1 MADMMR
7 KKRRQEETN
16 CLQTARAVLTEI
28 FWLVWTNRKGHKL
41 WQCCNVPFT
50 ELHSP
55 LFNFPLVF
63 KKGKKKLS
71 CPLISAKVALEAA
84 ISKGAW
90 AVYHNYH
97 VFMQQG
103 DREAVS
109 DLATVTALLPSCGSA
124 RRAKICTIREKTAG
138 VNSPLQRYAGWQ
150 SKRGQQRR
158 QYGEQLAQD
167 ILLAALCLAYHNR
180 GSGRFPNN
188 GRGWEDGR
196 EREREW
202 ESRRWGSA
210 WWCVF
215 KMNLS
220 ICCDTKGRV
229 RREKKKTHKHSWRSS
244 QTNNTT
250 ATAKGRWSTLKSGNV
265 AFNAHTYLRALYYSC
280 QHLKPKVSH
289 CSVNLNLTF
298 QLQLRYYLKILS

>member
-1 MADMMR
+1 M
-7 KKRRQEETN
+7 
-16 CLQTARAVLTEI
+16 
-28 FWLVWTNRKGHKL
+28 
-41 WQCCNVPFT
+41 
-50 ELHSP
+50 
-55 LFNFPLVF
+55 
-63 KKGKKKLS
+63 S

-84 ISKGAW
+84 ISEGAW

-124 RRAKICTIREKTAG
+124 RGAKICTIREKTAG
-138 VNSPLQRYAGWQ
+138 VNSPVQSYAGWQ

-196 EREREW
+196 ERE
-202 ESRRWGSA
+202 SRRWGSV

-215 KMNLS
+215 EMDLS
-220 ICCDTKGRV
+220 VRRDTKGRV
-229 RREKKKTHKHSWRSS
+229 RGGKNT
-244 QTNNTT
+244 QTLM
-250 ATAKGRWSTLKSGNV
+250 TL
-265 AFNAHTYLRALYYSC
+265 FLD
-280 QHLKPKVSH
+280 Q
-289 CSVNLNLTF
+289 
-298 QLQLRYYLKILS
+298 